1 MGFHKQTQNNL
12 TFLDNCPRPPCVYT
26 DMYPKSKKRFTLNI
40 IISYVILG
48 GLAILAAFFIYGEF
62 KNYTAVKDQE
72 GERIKLLKTNRL
84 LTLLYEGEN
93 LSKLALQTKK
103 SEDLRAYSQSVD
115 SINILIDSLKPL
127 TEVDNGTRAALD
139 SVQELLQQKV
149 YNNAELRLLRV
160 KVDNSGSF
168 DSVLEAIHRMEV
180 DMGRITPKALY
191 SNYDRLSPAV
201 QKTVRDLVAVYNK
214 NIPEGEVGSANIDSI
229 LEVSKSILNRAKSET
244 AAIERSM
251 IRKELQIYRTD
262 LELSQKMRNV
272 ITGFEREM
280 IQNAYLDNYRQEQI
294 LKRSS
299 RLAGGAIL
307 LGILIVVVFTLL
319 ISKDYWNAQKYREQL
334 EKEKKYSEF
343 LLKSREQ
350 LISTVSHDLRTP
362 LTTIGGYSELM
373 EHSGLNS
380 KQVNYLQ
387 NIKSASNY
395 VEKLV
400 SELLDYSRL
409 EAGKIKLEKV
419 PFVLSDLIR
428 ETSLYFDEVN
438 PKEEVAFILEIDP
451 ALEHPISSDPFRIR
465 QILTNLV
472 GNAFKFTQKGHVGV
486 SAHLE
491 EKGEGPW
498 IKIKVQDT
506 GRGIKPEKRELIFQE
521 FAQGEESTQ
530 KEFGGY
536 GLGLTISKKLTE
548 LLGGHIFL
556 ESEEGRGSSFT
567 FRLPVEFAEIPK
579 EGPPGQ
585 ALSEPPL
592 GSMSLYV
599 VDDDGTLLELLEEI
613 YHINNIQIKT
623 FNGFEALE
631 KEGSIHADLILTDM
645 QMPGID
651 GFGVLRNLRKMGY
664 ERPVI
669 AMTGQKI
676 DDSSLYIGEGFAAVL
691 QKPFSSTE
699 FLLALALPQSLP
711 EPRPAPRNG
720 LPYTHSPYFNIG
732 NIASFLDSPQALQ
745 EILEVFLGNTEKNM
759 VQLLKMYGRE
769 NVQGI
774 RDLAHKMLP
783 MFRQLE
789 VTGSIPILEE
799 LELLSTDHPKK
810 KLSKKLVEL
819 KMDIEGLKGAI
830 AEYLVTLQVDI
841 D

>member
-1 MGFHKQTQNNL
+1 
-12 TFLDNCPRPPCVYT
+12 
-26 DMYPKSKKRFTLNI
+26 MYPKSKKRFTLNI
-40 IISYVILG
+40 IISYVVLG

-62 KNYTAVKDQE
+62 KNYTSVKDQE
-72 GERIKLLKTNRL
+72 GERKKLLKTNRL
-84 LTLLYEGEN
+84 LTRLYEGEN
-93 LSKLALQTKK
+93 LSKLALQSKK
-103 SEDLRAYSQSVD
+103 SKDLKAYAQSVD

-180 DMGRITPKALY
+180 DMGRITPSALY
-191 SNYDRLSPAV
+191 PNYDRLSPEV

-214 NIPEGEVGSANIDSI
+214 NIPKGEVGSANIDSI
-229 LEVSKSILNRAKSET
+229 LDVSKSILNRAKLET
-244 AAIERSM
+244 ASIERSM
-251 IRKELQIYRTD
+251 IRKELQIFRTD
-262 LELSQKMRNV
+262 LELTQKMRNV

-299 RLAGGAIL
+299 LLAGGAIL
-307 LGILIVVVFTLL
+307 LGILTVVLFTIL

-334 EKEKKYSEF
+334 EKEKRYSEF

-373 EHSGLNS
+373 EQSGLS
-380 KQVNYLQ
+380 GKQLNYLQ
-387 NIKSASNY
+387 NVRSASNY

-400 SELLDYSRL
+400 NELLDYSKL

-428 ETSLYFDEVN
+428 ETSLHFKEVS
-438 PKEEVAFILEIDP
+438 PKEAVDFILVIDP
-451 ALEHPISSDPFRIR
+451 ALERPLSSDPFRIR
-465 QILTNLV
+465 QILTNLL
-472 GNAFKFTQKGHVGV
+472 GNAFKFTQKGHVRV

-491 EKGEGPW
+491 EKGQDPW
-498 IKIKVQDT
+498 VRIRVEDT
-506 GRGIKPEKRELIFQE
+506 GRGISPDKRELIFQE
-521 FAQGEESTQ
+521 FSQGDESTQ

-548 LLGGHIFL
+548 LLGGHIFV
-556 ESEEGRGSSFT
+556 ESQEGLGSSFT
-567 FRLPVEFAEIPK
+567 VRFPVEFSQISQQR
-579 EGPPGQ
+579 PPQ
-585 ALSEPPL
+585 KALSEPVS

-599 VDDDGTLLELLEEI
+599 IDDDATLLELLEEI
-613 YHINNIQIKT
+613 CHINNIQIKT
-623 FNGFEALE
+623 FNGFEALDRA
-631 KEGSIHADLILTDM
+631 GDMDADLVLTDM

-651 GFGVLRNLRKMGY
+651 GFGVMEKLRKMGFG
-664 ERPVI
+664 RPVI

-676 DDSSLYIGEGFAAVL
+676 DDPARYTREGFAAVL
-691 QKPFSSTE
+691 QKPFTPSE
-699 FLLALALPQSLP
+699 FLKTMALYRPL
-711 EPRPAPRNG
+711 PRPRPSMASG
-720 LPYTHSPYFNIG
+720 LPHTHSPYFNIG
-732 NIASFLDSPQALQ
+732 NIAAFLDSPQALH
-745 EILEVFLGNTEKNM
+745 EILGTFLGNTEKNM
-759 VQLLKMYGRE
+759 DQILKMYGKE
-769 NVQGI
+769 NLQGI
-774 RDLAHKMLP
+774 REVAHKMLP

-789 VTGSIPILEE
+789 VMGSLSILEE
-799 LELLSTDHPKK
+799 LEHLPSDHPRKELSR
-810 KLSKKLVEL
+810 KLAEL

-830 AEYLVTLQVDI
+830 AAYLVTLQVDI